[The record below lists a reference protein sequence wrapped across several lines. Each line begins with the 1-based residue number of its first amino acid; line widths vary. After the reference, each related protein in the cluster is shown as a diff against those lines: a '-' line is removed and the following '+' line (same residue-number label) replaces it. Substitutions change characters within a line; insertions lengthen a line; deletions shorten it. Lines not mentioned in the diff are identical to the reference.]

1 MRCFLQYIVK
11 NVLVASRMHF
21 FSLSSV
27 FISQTKETFPERAEK
42 IRDYVEGS
50 IQQVTVKRQELEQG
64 FEELVLEYTH
74 LTNKYRG
81 LVNIAQ
87 VLS

>member
-11 NVLVASRMHF
+11 NVLVASSMHF

-27 FISQTKETFPERAEK
+27 LISQTKETFPERAEK

-87 VLS
+87 VMS

>member
-11 NVLVASRMHF
+11 NVLVASSMHF

-87 VLS
+87 VMS

>member
-1 MRCFLQYIVK
+1 
-11 NVLVASRMHF
+11 MHF